1 MLYYYAI
8 ELLSNYGGYKNAFL
22 TIKLRVPSRTF
33 EILDGVNEDYTRLEK
48 PSIFVLI

>member
-1 MLYYYAI
+1 M

-22 TIKLRVPSRTF
+22 TTKLRVPSRTF

-48 PSIFVLI
+48 PSIFALI